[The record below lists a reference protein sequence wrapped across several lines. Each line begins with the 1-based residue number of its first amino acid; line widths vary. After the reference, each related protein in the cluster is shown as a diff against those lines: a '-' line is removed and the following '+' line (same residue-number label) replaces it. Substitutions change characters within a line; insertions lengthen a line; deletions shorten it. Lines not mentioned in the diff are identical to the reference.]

1 MTDPRRLLEDS
12 SISGPED
19 LSGGLGRW
27 LLDAGQDVGPPS
39 GAKAQVWGR
48 LEGLLGP
55 AAAGG
60 ASGSGMSDPFSGGSS
75 SPAAGVGGGNAS
87 SAASSVGAS
96 DVATVVVRKTTTSL
110 ITKLGLAGMIL
121 GGGLFI
127 ASVATKAEPKLSA
140 DLAHDII
147 PATSSGLE
155 FAPAD
160 HASELDS
167 PADSTPSDGSAAD
180 ARKRPAVKP
189 TSSAKVVAATEE
201 EAPKSSVM
209 RESDGVKRA
218 RSLLASGDA
227 VGALA
232 ELSSLDRDVGRGVL
246 GPERHV
252 LSIEAMAASGRGD
265 IAAKQAAA
273 FIDAHPNSPYAKRLK
288 PIAGR

>member
-1 MTDPRRLLEDS
+1 MNDPRRLLEDS
-12 SISGPED
+12 STSGRE
-19 LSGGLGRW
+19 GVGRW
-27 LLDAGQDVGPPS
+27 LLDAGQDVGPPA

-60 ASGSGMSDPFSGGSS
+60 ASGSGMPDPFAGGSS

-87 SAASSVGAS
+87 SAAPSTSAAAS
-96 DVATVVVRKTTTSL
+96 EITTIAARKTTTSL
-110 ITKLGLAGMIL
+110 ITKLGLAGMVL
-121 GGGLFI
+121 GGGLFV
-127 ASVATKAEPKLSA
+127 ASVATKDDPKLSA
-140 DLAHDII
+140 DLAHDVI
-147 PATSSGLE
+147 PATSSALE

-167 PADSTPSDGSAAD
+167 PSAVPLSVGAVE
-180 ARKRPAVKP
+180 ARKTSASKP
-189 TSSAKVVAATEE
+189 SSAKVVASTEE
-201 EAPKSSVM
+201 AAPTSSVM

-232 ELSSLDRDVGRGVL
+232 ELSALDREVGRGVL

-252 LSIEAMAASGRGD
+252 LAIEAMAASGRGD
-265 IAAKQAAA
+265 VAAKQAAA